1 MKTDTY
7 RTRSVERVLAVLNA
21 FIDGGPDL
29 TLMQVCEATGLTPS
43 TAYRLM
49 ANLVARGYLEPRRE
63 GNAYRLGLTVIR
75 LAGVAL
81 GQLDV
86 RVKAA
91 PLMAELRIRTRETV
105 HLAAL
110 DRRHIIYLEKFEGLH
125 AIGLMSSRVGRTAP
139 AHCTAL
145 GRVLLAFNPDAAA
158 SILEGPLEAPTA
170 RTVIDP
176 KALRALLAQVN
187 EQGYALDMGEFEA
200 EVRCV
205 AAPIRNHSGAVIA
218 AMSVSGPAQRI
229 EPMLS
234 DGLVNEVVH
243 VGRAISGLLGN
254 LGSDMA
260 REVVKTGTV

>member
-1 MKTDTY
+1 MEFSGDDCDFHQVKTSAY
-7 RTRSVERVLAVLNA
+7 RTRSVERVLAILNA
-21 FIDGGPDL
+21 FIDAGPDL
-29 TLMQVCEATGLTPS
+29 TLMQVCEVTGLTPS

-49 ANLVARGYLEPRRE
+49 ANLVARGYLEPGRE
-63 GNAYRLGLTVIR
+63 GNAYKLGLTVIR

-91 PLMAELRIRTRETV
+91 PLMDELRNRTRETV

-110 DRRHIIYLEKFEGLH
+110 DGRHIIYLEKLEGLH

-145 GRVLLAFNPDAAA
+145 GRVLLAFNPDAAEA
-158 SILEGPLEAPTA
+158 ILGGPLEAPTA
-170 RTVIDP
+170 RTVVDP

-187 EQGYALDMGEFEA
+187 EKGYALDLGEYES

-205 AAPIRNHSGAVIA
+205 AAPIRNHSGAVVA

-229 EPMLS
+229 EPMLT
-234 DGLVNEVVH
+234 
-243 VGRAISGLLGN
+243 RLLGN
-254 LGSDMA
+254 PASDTA
-260 REVVKTGTV
+260 RGVVKTRTV